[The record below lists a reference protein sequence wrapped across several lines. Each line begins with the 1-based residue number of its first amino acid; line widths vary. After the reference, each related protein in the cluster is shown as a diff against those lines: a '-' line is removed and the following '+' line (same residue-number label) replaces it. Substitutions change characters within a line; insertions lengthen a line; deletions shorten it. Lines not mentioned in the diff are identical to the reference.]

1 MKASQDGQR
10 VHCTSWVAAF
20 GWVAVSDAKGGVE
33 LSVLVAGG
41 GEGVVDVAARWCRTI
56 GGAEDLRDHVGEDV
70 RRASEAVDAR
80 RVDREV
86 EGRTPALTS
95 HLCLDH
101 PMDGVDLVIGSSS
114 TSRNQRNAST
124 ASSRRLSSSVSSA
137 TSMAVSMSP
146 GR

>member
-33 LSVLVAGG
+33 LAVLVAGG

-101 PMDGVDLVIGSSS
+101 PMDGVDLVIGLVVDVAQPAK
-114 TSRNQRNAST
+114 RFDG
-124 ASSRRLSSSVSSA
+124 LFE
-137 TSMAVSMSP
+137 AVELERQL
-146 GR
+146 GDVDGGLDVA